1 MADSIKIKG
10 GTGNVPKLA
19 DRELGYSKDAQ
30 ALFIGTEKG
39 NVMIGGVFFAIHGET
54 SYNNIKA
61 ALNAGKVVACKL
73 ESGTILWLVKD
84 FEGSYT
90 FSATDG
96 MQVITVGVTA
106 EGWSAVHSEIFATQ
120 EYIDNLFADI
130 NARLDA
136 LAPSE

>member
-61 ALNAGKVVACKL
+61 ALNAGKIVACKV
-73 ESGTILWLVKD
+73 SGSILWLVKD
-84 FEGSYT
+84 FEGGYA
-90 FSATDG
+90 FSATDD
-96 MQVITVGVTA
+96 MQVITTGVTA
-106 EGWSAVHSEIFATQ
+106 EGWSNVKTETFATQ

-136 LAPSE
+136 LTPSE